1 VIQHSVGSQDENGDS
16 LPPTSGFVAACPRL
30 TELTI
35 IYPHPHDSHR
45 RETGTLPDPVGSARS
60 AASELVNACKLLPDF
75 DTLQIAHFPF
85 VTLFPK
91 CPCGWFLCG
100 GPTIETREPWAGQQR
115 QISGMKAVKDSVM
128 DCLKPKAGC
137 QEGEGR
143 KKTMLRIIELG
154 SERRSPFFL
163 GSVKVEEYEV

>member
-1 VIQHSVGSQDENGDS
+1 MIQRSIESQDESDDL

-30 TELTI
+30 TELTVI
-35 IYPHPHDSHR
+35 SPHPHDSHR
-45 RETGTLPDPVGSARS
+45 RETGALTDPVGSARS
-60 AASELVNACKLLPDF
+60 AASELVNACKALPDF
-75 DTLQIAHFPF
+75 DTFQIAHFPF

-100 GPTIETREPWAGQQR
+100 GSSIGTREPRAEQN
-115 QISGMKAVKDSVM
+115 QISGIKAVKDSVI
-128 DCLKPKAGC
+128 DCLKPKAEC

-143 KKTMLRIIELG
+143 KKIMLRIIELD
-154 SERRSPFFL
+154 SERRSPYYL